1 MRRHENWLRER
12 LIEDGFNPDDP
23 GTVRILV
30 EVKKPQPERKDLGLA
45 DNRILSADG
54 AGPVHQTIQL

>member
-1 MRRHENWLRER
+1 MRRYENRLRER

-30 EVKKPQPERKDLGLA
+30 AVKKLEQERKDLGLA
-45 DNRILSADG
+45 GRSILGADG
-54 AGPVHQTIQL
+54 AGHTPQIAR